1 MGVYRLAMRRGFKKC
16 RVARH
21 FKLGT
26 RIEFGK
32 CVEKMPRD
40 AFFVSSRA
48 TSRPPN
54 SVKAIYISSHKA
66 IYISSQQGY
75 KWCTAHTPDTGQTKS
90 PLGRQ
95 ADLNSSLFDP
105 SLRPPRSPPGCVYR
119 LAISG
124 GFNNSKPIPT
134 RTSYRHRHPRRPL
147 QREANSSSQP

>member
-1 MGVYRLAMRRGFKKC
+1 MRRGFKKC

-54 SVKAIYISSHKA
+54 SVKAIYMGDGGCA
-66 IYISSQQGY
+66 G
-75 KWCTAHTPDTGQTKS
+75 CS
-90 PLGRQ
+90 PGRKFSVGCLKF
-95 ADLNSSLFDP
+95 DNEPGIENGIHDIELLKIFFSFSNWLSLDICG
-105 SLRPPRSPPGCVYR
+105 SIVDS
-119 LAISG
+119 
-124 GFNNSKPIPT
+124 
-134 RTSYRHRHPRRPL
+134 
-147 QREANSSSQP
+147 